1 MSKQFLLDASALLA
15 LLQDEPGSE
24 IVAQHLSSSAISSV
38 NLAEVASVLNKV
50 GMPETEILALFDSLD
65 LNILSYDKDIAIA
78 TGGII
83 RQITQQ
89 KGLPLGDR
97 ACLAAARQHQ
107 RIALTVDQVW
117 LNFQQTIGVDI
128 VLIR

>member
-1 MSKQFLLDASALLA
+1 MSKQYLLDASALLA

-50 GMPETEILALFDSLD
+50 GMPETEILALFDGLD
-65 LNILSYDKDIAIA
+65 LNILSYDKDTAIA
-78 TGGII
+78 TCGI
-83 RQITQQ
+83 RQVTQQ
-89 KGLPLGDR
+89 KGLSLGDR

-107 RIALTVDQVW
+107 RIALTADQVW
-117 LNFQQTIGVDI
+117 LDFQQTIGVDI